1 MNGPVNVPGVSYPE
15 FKNHGN
21 HVPAAETADNARF
34 LRNDNTWQK
43 VTPESIGAA
52 AKNHGN
58 HVPAAETADNAKFLR
73 NDNTWQKVTPES
85 IGAVTKT
92 RVTEMINTA
101 LGVIENG
108 TY

>member
-1 MNGPVNVPGVSYPE
+1 MMNGPVNVPGVSYPE
-15 FKNHGN
+15 F
-21 HVPAAETADNARF
+21 
-34 LRNDNTWQK
+34 
-43 VTPESIGAA
+43 
-52 AKNHGN
+52 KNHGN